1 VSTAVCA
8 NGGLW
13 RSATMKQ
20 RVLVVW
26 FRVHF
31 GHQRLTR
38 LCRRMT
44 RSGHLERGRVSRR
57 VYPSTH
63 KPAPS
68 ASAGA
73 RPAVRRSARLMSEG
87 PQIYLVPRLVG
98 C

>member
-1 VSTAVCA
+1 MSTAVCA

-20 RVLVVW
+20 RVSVW

-44 RSGHLERGRVSRR
+44 DAVDKVGDEQRAGNNRIQV
-57 VYPSTH
+57 PSFLN
-63 KPAPS
+63 S
-68 ASAGA
+68 IL
-73 RPAVRRSARLMSEG
+73 RARLLS
-87 PQIYLVPRLVG
+87 
-98 C
+98 